1 MSKTTSDE
9 GIKLIKQFEGCKL
22 TAYKCPAGVWTI
34 GYGHTAGVK
43 QGQKISQAQADI
55 YLKSDLKTFENAVN
69 SCVKVSINRYQFD
82 ALVSFA
88 YNCGAGAL
96 KTSTLLKKLNK
107 KDFTG
112 ASKEFSKWNK
122 ANGKVLNGLTKRR
135 AAEAELFLKN
145 YKETTYIPKQNI
157 TPESSEKNIR
167 WLQEKLNKAVPSY
180 KISVDGIFG
189 FGTRIAVLNY
199 WKNTGANQA
208 NATGYTVGQGTIKAL
223 SKL

>member
-1 MSKTTSDE
+1 MSKTTSSN

-43 QGQKISQAQADI
+43 SGQKITQAQADT
-55 YLKSDLKTFENAVN
+55 YLKSDLKKFENAVN
-69 SCVKVSINRYQFD
+69 SCVKVSINQYQFD
-82 ALVSFA
+82 ALVSFT

-107 KDFTG
+107 KDYAG
-112 ASKEFSKWNK
+112 AAKEFAKWNK
-122 ANGKVLNGLTKRR
+122 ANGKVLDGLTKRR
-135 AAEAELFLKN
+135 AAEAQLFLK
-145 YKETTYIPKQNI
+145 EVQTMPKANI
-157 TPESSEKNIR
+157 TPESSKEDVK
-167 WLQEKLNKAVPSY
+167 WMQEKLNKAVPSY

-208 NATGYTVGQGTIKAL
+208 NATGYTVGQGTINAL